1 LNSRCLAVIVAS
13 LFLMV
18 GVDVRAQPAPAP
30 EPDDV
35 QRLLVRI
42 EQSVQAGDVFRYL
55 DLVAGTAN
63 RARAID
69 FSRSEIQPGATRAVI
84 KERDRIP
91 FGSTASPDGYRLV
104 VDVFVEFNQSGR
116 EATWRLDVQRLGGV
130 WQIFDAE
137 RLTVVEH
144 LFRISLDE
152 ARQFN
157 ALNLTISVEDLDV
170 ALDTGRVFFVSSDA
184 GVTGVVLLGRGEM
197 RFHPRPATEKGQV
210 KIFGGSETLVAPFT
224 AAFVRM
230 DPSDFARL
238 VPSDHLT
245 ETSVDPADLRR
256 ATNVFR
262 EDSPKSYHLGLG
274 DLSPDP
280 WSLLPGSGNFIAEVH
295 TRRFGTLTYAR
306 SRNEPEDIT
315 LFDRARHKNIAV
327 YASQDTLVRRGR
339 SYNEDDLRE
348 YDVIDYGIDLAVSPG
363 RQWLDGVATVRMR
376 VKAEVMSTVQLR
388 LADSLVVRSITSD
401 RFGRLFGFRV
411 NNQNIVVVNLPAS
424 LIRDTP
430 LTLTLVYSGRLE
442 PQSIDGGETV
452 AVGSGQDQAFESP
465 EMTAEPH
472 YLYSNRM
479 PWYPQALSTDYATA
493 TIKISV
499 PPSYGCV
506 ASGVLEP
513 GWPQLAGEK
522 ADQTERRIYSFAAEQ
537 PLRYLAFIVSKFT
550 RADARR
556 VTSPR
561 GNSVDAGGERNGRS
575 YETLA
580 LSVEAN
586 PRQIKNG
593 QNLSE
598 RAADIA
604 QFYASLVGDVPYPA
618 FTIAV
623 TEGSLPGGHSPAY
636 FAQIVQPLPFNTL
649 VWRDDPASFDRFPD
663 FFIAHELAHQ
673 WFGQAVGWSN
683 YHEQWLSEG
692 FAQYFAALY
701 AQHQRGDAVF
711 AGVMRQMRRWAMRES
726 DQGPVY
732 LGYRLGHIKSD
743 GRVFRALVYNKG
755 AAVLHMLRRLVGDDA
770 FFRGVRRFY
779 SESRFRKVGT
789 DDLRNAFE
797 TEAGRPLDRFFDQ
810 WIYGSTLPRLKVQYH
825 VEGAELAVHVDQI
838 GEVFEVPVTL
848 TLQYAGGKKVDVVVA
863 VREQSTDQRIPL
875 HSTLQSVAINKDDGI
890 LAEVN

>member
-1 LNSRCLAVIVAS
+1 LNSRCLAVIATS

-18 GVDVRAQPAPAP
+18 GVDVRAQPAP

-42 EQSVQAGDVFRYL
+42 EQLVVAGDVFGYL
-55 DLVAGTAN
+55 DVVAGSAN

-91 FGSTASPDGYRLV
+91 FGSTTNPDGYRLV
-104 VDVFVEFNQSGR
+104 VDVFVEFGQRGR

-130 WQIFDAE
+130 LQIFDAE
-137 RLTVVEH
+137 RLTVVER
-144 LFRISLDE
+144 LYRISLDGT
-152 ARQFN
+152 RQFN

-170 ALDTGRVFFVSSDA
+170 AFETGRVFFVSSDA
-184 GVTGVVLLGRGEM
+184 GVTGVVLVGRGEM

-210 KIFGGSETLVAPFT
+210 KIFCGSETLVAPFT

-230 DPSDFARL
+230 DPSDFDLL
-238 VPSDHLT
+238 VSSDRLT
-245 ETSVDPADLRR
+245 ESPVDPADLRR
-256 ATNVFR
+256 AANIFK
-262 EDSPKSYHLGLG
+262 EDSSKSYHLGLG
-274 DLSPDP
+274 DLSPDL
-280 WSLLPGSGNFIAEVH
+280 WSLLPGSSNFVAEVH

-306 SRNEPEDIT
+306 SKNEPEDIT
-315 LFDRARHKNIAV
+315 LFDRARHRNIAV
-327 YASQDTLVRRGR
+327 YPSQETLVRRGR

-348 YDVIDYGIDLAVSPG
+348 YDVVDYTIDLAVSPG

-376 VKAEVMSTVQLR
+376 VKADVMSTVQLR

-424 LIRDTP
+424 LLRDTP

-442 PQSIDGGETV
+442 PQSIEGGETV
-452 AVGSGQDQAFESP
+452 AVGSGQDQVFDAP
-465 EMTAEPH
+465 EMAAEPN
-472 YLYSNRM
+472 YLYSNRL

-522 ADQTERRIYSFAAEQ
+522 ADQTERRVYSFAAEQ
-537 PLRYLAFIVSKFT
+537 PLRYLAFIVSRFA
-550 RADARR
+550 RADARS
-556 VTSPR
+556 VTSRQGDPAD
-561 GNSVDAGGERNGRS
+561 GGGERPGRR

-586 PRQIKNG
+586 PRQMKNG
-593 QNLSE
+593 QNLGE

-604 QFYASLVGDVPYPA
+604 QFYASLAGDLPYPA

-636 FAQIVQPLPFNTL
+636 FAQIVQPLPFNAL
-649 VWRDDPASFDRFPD
+649 VWHDDPASFDKFPD

-701 AQHQRGDAVF
+701 AQHQRGDGVF
-711 AGVMRQMRRWAMRES
+711 AGVMRHMRRWAMRES

-755 AAVLHMLRRLVGDDA
+755 AVVLHMLRRLVGDDA
-770 FFRGVRRFY
+770 FFRGVRHFY
-779 SESRFRKVGT
+779 SASRFRKVGT
-789 DDLRNAFE
+789 DDLRKAFE
-797 TEAGRPLDRFFDQ
+797 AEAGRPLDRFFDQ
-810 WIYGSTLPRLKVQYH
+810 WIYGSTLPRLKVQYR

-838 GEVFEVPVTL
+838 GDVFEVPVTL
-848 TLQYAGGKKVDVVVA
+848 TLQYTGGRKTDVVVA
-863 VREQSTDQRIPL
+863 VRDQSTDQRIPL
-875 HSTLQSVAINKDDGI
+875 DTTLQSVAINKDDGI
-890 LAEVN
+890 LAEIN

>member
-1 LNSRCLAVIVAS
+1 LNSRCLAVIAAA

-30 EPDDV
+30 DDL

-42 EQSVQAGDVFRYL
+42 EQLVAAGDVFGYL
-55 DLVAGTAN
+55 DIVAGSAN

-69 FSRSEIQPGATRAVI
+69 FSRSEIQPGATRAVV

-91 FGSTASPDGYRLV
+91 FGSTTSPDGYRLV
-104 VDVFVEFNQSGR
+104 VDVFVEFGQRGR

-130 WQIFDAE
+130 WQIVDAE
-137 RLTVVEH
+137 RLTVVER
-144 LFRISLDE
+144 LYRISLDGT
-152 ARQFN
+152 RQFN

-170 ALDTGRVFFVSSDA
+170 AFDAGRAFFVSSDA
-184 GVTGVVLLGRGEM
+184 GITGVVLVGRGEL
-197 RFHPRPATEKGQV
+197 RFHPRPATERGQV
-210 KIFGGSETLVAPFT
+210 KIFCGSETLVAPFT
-224 AAFVRM
+224 AAFVRI
-230 DPSDFARL
+230 DPSDFDRL
-238 VPSDHLT
+238 ISSDRLT
-245 ETSVDPADLRR
+245 ETPVDPGDVRR
-256 ATNVFR
+256 AANIFK
-262 EDSPKSYHLGLG
+262 EDSSKSYHLGLG
-274 DLSPDP
+274 DLSPDL
-280 WSLLPGSGNFIAEVH
+280 WSLLPGSGNFVAEVH

-306 SRNEPEDIT
+306 SKNEPEDIT
-315 LFDRARHKNIAV
+315 LFDRARHRNIAV
-327 YASQDTLVRRGR
+327 YASQETLVRRGR

-348 YDVIDYGIDLAVSPG
+348 YDVIDYKIELAVSPG
-363 RQWLDGVATVRMR
+363 RQWLDGVATVEMR
-376 VKAEVMSTVQLR
+376 VKADVMSTVQLR

-424 LIRDTP
+424 LLRDTP

-442 PQSIDGGETV
+442 PQSIEGGESV
-452 AVGSGQDQAFESP
+452 AIGSGQDQVFDAP
-465 EMTAEPH
+465 EMAAEPN
-472 YLYSNRM
+472 YLYSNRL

-522 ADQTERRIYSFAAEQ
+522 ADQTERRMYSFAAEQ
-537 PLRYLAFIVSKFT
+537 PLRYLAFIVSKFV
-550 RADARR
+550 RVDARS
-556 VTSPR
+556 VTSRP
-561 GNSVDAGGERNGRS
+561 GDPVGAGSERPGRR

-586 PRQIKNG
+586 PRQVKNG

-604 QFYASLVGDVPYPA
+604 QFYASLAGDLPYPA

-623 TEGSLPGGHSPAY
+623 TEGNLPGGHSPAY
-636 FAQIVQPLPFNTL
+636 FAQIVQPLPFNGL
-649 VWRDDPASFDRFPD
+649 VWRDDPASFDKFPD

-701 AQHQRGDAVF
+701 AQHQRGDGVF
-711 AGVMRQMRRWAMRES
+711 AGVMRHMRRWAMRES

-755 AAVLHMLRRLVGDDA
+755 AAVLHMLRRLIGDDA
-770 FFRGVRRFY
+770 FFRGVRHFY
-779 SESRFRKVGT
+779 SASRFRKVGT
-789 DDLRNAFE
+789 DDLRKAFE

-810 WIYGSTLPRLKVQYH
+810 WIYGSTLPRLKVQYR
-825 VEGAELAVHVDQI
+825 VDGAALAVHVDQI

-848 TLQYAGGKKVDVVVA
+848 TLQYTGGKKTDVVVA
-863 VREQSTDQRIPL
+863 VRDQSTDQRIPL
-875 HSTLQSVAINKDDGI
+875 DSALQSVAINKDDGT
-890 LAEVN
+890 LAEIN

>member
-1 LNSRCLAVIVAS
+1 LNSRCLAVIAAA
-13 LFLMV
+13 LFLMA
-18 GVDVRAQPAPAP
+18 GVDVRAQPAP
-30 EPDDV
+30 ESDEV

-42 EQSVQAGDVFRYL
+42 EHSLEAGDVFGYL

-63 RARAID
+63 RTRAVD

-91 FGSTASPDGYRLV
+91 FGSSVSPDGYRLV
-104 VDVFVEFNQSGR
+104 VDVFVEFGQSGR

-130 WQIFDAE
+130 WQILDAE
-137 RLTVVEH
+137 RLTVVER
-144 LFRISLDE
+144 LFRISIDGT
-152 ARQFN
+152 RQFQ
-157 ALNLTISVEDLDV
+157 ALNLIVSAEDLDV

-184 GVTGVVLLGRGEM
+184 GVTGVVLVGRGEM

-210 KIFGGSETLVAPFT
+210 KIFCGSETLVAPFT

-230 DPSDFARL
+230 DPSDFNRL
-238 VPSDHLT
+238 VPSDRLT
-245 ETSVDPADLRR
+245 EMPVDPADLRR
-256 ATNVFR
+256 ATNIFK
-262 EDSPKSYHLGLG
+262 EDSSKSYHLGLG

-280 WSLLPGSGNFIAEVH
+280 WSLLPGPGNFVAEVH
-295 TRRFGTLTYAR
+295 TRRFATLTYAR

-315 LFDRARHKNIAV
+315 LFDRARHRNIAV
-327 YASQDTLVRRGR
+327 YASQDALARRGR
-339 SYNEDDLRE
+339 SYNEDDPRE
-348 YDVIDYGIDLAVSPG
+348 YDVDDYKIDLAVSPG

-376 VKAEVMSTVQLR
+376 VKADVMSTVQMR

-411 NNQNIVVVNLPAS
+411 NNQNIVVVNLPAT

-442 PQSIDGGETV
+442 AQSIDGGETV
-452 AVGSGQDQAFESP
+452 ALGSGQEQAFEPP
-465 EMTAEPH
+465 EMMAEPH
-472 YLYSNRM
+472 YLYSNRS

-499 PPSYGCV
+499 PPSFGCV

-522 ADQTERRIYSFAAEQ
+522 ADQSERRVYSFAAEQ
-537 PLRYLAFIVSKFT
+537 PLRYLAFIVSKFA
-550 RADARR
+550 RADARS

-561 GNSVDAGGERNGRS
+561 RDPGDAGDEGIGRR

-604 QFYASLVGDVPYPA
+604 QFYASLAGDLPYPA

-636 FAQIVQPLPFNTL
+636 FAQIVQPLPFNAL

-779 SESRFRKVGT
+779 WASRFRKVGT
-789 DDLRNAFE
+789 DDLRKAFE
-797 TEAGRPLDRFFDQ
+797 IETGRPLDRFFDQ
-810 WIYGSTLPRLKVQYH
+810 WIYGSTLPRLKMQYR
-825 VEGAELAVHVDQI
+825 VEKAELAVHVDQI
-838 GEVFEVPVTL
+838 GEVFEVPLTL
-848 TLQYAGGKKVDVVVA
+848 TLQYAGGKKTDVVVA
-863 VREQSTDQRIPL
+863 VRERSTDQRIPL
-875 HSTLQSVAINKDDGI
+875 DSALQSVTINKDDGI
-890 LAEVN
+890 LAEID